1 MKQTIKLLALL
12 LMPFLMISSCT
23 DDELPKSVVA
33 SSASKSLS
41 LSSNYLTLTSE
52 NNKVT
57 LDVKASKGV
66 SWAFVEYPDWIS
78 ITPSSG
84 TGPEKVTVYFDGNYQ
99 ERKRTAT
106 FYIKNTDP
114 GWSALIKV
122 DVVQAG
128 QGGDPDDPD
137 DPDNPDNP
145 DTPPVYEGVDLG
157 LSVLWATFNV
167 GASAPEGYGNY
178 YAWGETE
185 TKNEYT
191 WSTYQ
196 LGLGDEYSLTKYV
209 SERWA
214 DTYGNNGFYDNK
226 LVLEEQDDVAHVK
239 WGERWRMADM
249 DEFLELINLCTWTET
264 TKNGIKGYQVTS
276 NIEGYTNR
284 SIFLPFAGNKD
295 TLRTDDLGQTGYYWA
310 SEIPAGN
317 ASKYASFFI
326 STDRSMNYVADR
338 YLGLSVRPVVPS
350 DTWRGITAV
359 SLEKALADLRTGGS
373 IKLTVSIWSGS
384 YDYSFLSP
392 KVNWSSSNTGVATVN
407 AAGVVTGVS
416 AGDAI
421 ITAEYN
427 GFEAKCMVTVT
438 DYTPVC
444 EYVDLGLSVKWA
456 TCNVGA
462 ESPEEAGFYYAWGE
476 TEIKDTYNWGN
487 YKWYVASED
496 LLSKYCNESTGGGYA
511 DYLKTLQMG
520 DDAASVMWG
529 SEWHIPTADE
539 FSELIDYCSW
549 TYTTVNNVSG
559 YLITSNVPGYTDN
572 SIFLPSVGYRSNA
585 TLQTGIDAYWTSS
598 VSEEDYNNAW
608 YANCT
613 SNGSLLSKGAPR
625 PMGMAVRPVCAS
637 DTWSGVEPKVGVD
650 LGLSVY
656 WATCNIGASRSEQ
669 YGKYFKWGETEPKRY
684 YDWATYKWA
693 AGSTTTIT
701 RYNNIESYGTVDN
714 VCVLYPED
722 DAATMLWGE
731 GWRMPTLDEFNELV
745 TKCSWTW
752 GTQNGINGYYVTG
765 NNNTIFLPAAGSYGA
780 NFKGEKGDA
789 GYYWTSY
796 LYTDQPDCSWSLAFN
811 QEGVDGYCATG
822 RAVCAPI
829 RPVSSKSTTPDFSE
843 VFDYYENIGEVQK
856 SDDIYIIVTD
866 YIDNKIKY
874 VQDPR
879 IIKDPLNTSNKCIV
893 LSTNPGPYANYDTYL
908 RIFSGSSFNK
918 GQVVKLSMKV
928 RADNNQNSNAVTINS
943 SSMEYM
949 NSFESPVFTTKWTEY
964 IAFITITN
972 YEESVF
978 GIDLSYLQNGNN
990 CYFDDITLTVVE
1002 PNNFTYYDYYACKSG
1017 IILNDNVSIIAKG
1030 DYYSGEPHY
1039 NEIPRVTDDPF
1050 DASNKCIII
1059 QTQPSAGTYSNY
1071 ETECFISLSEAPEP
1085 GSTVTVS
1092 MRIRADKPWT
1102 TTALIQ
1108 RGPGDYSRGSTF
1120 SPPTFTTK
1128 WENYSFSFVTNENE
1142 RTVSILCSKY
1152 EDSNNLYFDDISVQI
1167 EGYHDYVDLGLSVKW
1182 ATCNLGASRPEE
1194 YGDYYAWGETE
1205 PYYEPGYAQE
1215 DPQAHWKSG
1224 YTKGYDWTS
1233 YSYTTSNDKFS
1244 KYTGSDDSYATSG
1257 TADGKTTL
1265 DAADDVAHVKWGGS
1279 WRMPTMAE
1287 QEELLSNC
1295 DWEWVDNFKSTGVA
1309 GCLVTSKVSGYTDR
1323 SIFLPAAG
1331 CRNGT
1336 GLIGISGMGLYS
1348 SSSLQSIY
1356 SPWNIFITPSSAKT
1370 ESTQRNHGLSVRPVC
1385 P

>member
-99 ERKRTAT
+99 ERKRTTT

-167 GASAPEGYGNY
+167 GASSQEEYGGY

-185 TKNEYT
+185 TKSMYD
-191 WSTYQ
+191 WSTYKWCN
-196 LGLGDEYSLTKYV
+196 GSETTLTKYV
-209 SERWA
+209 GHDYS
-214 DTYGNNGFYDNK
+214 DYGYYGNYDDK
-226 LVLEEQDDVAHVK
+226 FELDPSDDVAHLK
-239 WGERWRMADM
+239 WGDRWRISSYP
-249 DEFLELINLCTWTET
+249 EILELVNMCDWTQT
-264 TKNGIKGYQVTS
+264 TLNGIKGYRVTS
-276 NIEGYTNR
+276 KVSGYTNR
-284 SIFLPFAGNKD
+284 SIFLPLGGNRD
-295 TLRTDDLGQTGYYWA
+295 STRVDEVGVCGYYWA
-310 SEIPAGN
+310 NSIGKGN
-317 ASKYASFFI
+317 ASVFASFLYI
-326 STDRSMNYVADR
+326 DPDMEGGSADYLVAR
-338 YLGLSVRPVVPS
+338 CLGFNVRPVVPS

-373 IKLTVSIWSGS
+373 INLTVSIWSGS

-585 TLQTGIDAYWTSS
+585 TLQAGIDAYWTSS
-598 VSEEDYNNAW
+598 VSEENYNNAW
-608 YANCT
+608 YAFCT
-613 SNGSLLSKGAPR
+613 SDGSQLSKGAPR

-669 YGKYFKWGETEPKRY
+669 YGKYFKWGETEPKRF

-693 AGSTTTIT
+693 AGSTMMPPQCFGA
-701 RYNNIESYGTVDN
+701 RDG
-714 VCVLYPED
+714 VC
-722 DAATMLWGE
+722 
-731 GWRMPTLDEFNELV
+731 
-745 TKCSWTW
+745 
-752 GTQNGINGYYVTG
+752 
-765 NNNTIFLPAAGSYGA
+765 
-780 NFKGEKGDA
+780 
-789 GYYWTSY
+789 
-796 LYTDQPDCSWSLAFN
+796 
-811 QEGVDGYCATG
+811 
-822 RAVCAPI
+822 
-829 RPVSSKSTTPDFSE
+829 
-843 VFDYYENIGEVQK
+843 
-856 SDDIYIIVTD
+856 
-866 YIDNKIKY
+866 
-874 VQDPR
+874 
-879 IIKDPLNTSNKCIV
+879 
-893 LSTNPGPYANYDTYL
+893 
-908 RIFSGSSFNK
+908 
-918 GQVVKLSMKV
+918 
-928 RADNNQNSNAVTINS
+928 
-943 SSMEYM
+943 
-949 NSFESPVFTTKWTEY
+949 
-964 IAFITITN
+964 
-972 YEESVF
+972 
-978 GIDLSYLQNGNN
+978 
-990 CYFDDITLTVVE
+990 
-1002 PNNFTYYDYYACKSG
+1002 
-1017 IILNDNVSIIAKG
+1017 
-1030 DYYSGEPHY
+1030 
-1039 NEIPRVTDDPF
+1039 
-1050 DASNKCIII
+1050 
-1059 QTQPSAGTYSNY
+1059 
-1071 ETECFISLSEAPEP
+1071 
-1085 GSTVTVS
+1085 
-1092 MRIRADKPWT
+1092 
-1102 TTALIQ
+1102 
-1108 RGPGDYSRGSTF
+1108 
-1120 SPPTFTTK
+1120 
-1128 WENYSFSFVTNENE
+1128 
-1142 RTVSILCSKY
+1142 
-1152 EDSNNLYFDDISVQI
+1152 
-1167 EGYHDYVDLGLSVKW
+1167 
-1182 ATCNLGASRPEE
+1182 
-1194 YGDYYAWGETE
+1194 
-1205 PYYEPGYAQE
+1205 
-1215 DPQAHWKSG
+1215 
-1224 YTKGYDWTS
+1224 
-1233 YSYTTSNDKFS
+1233 
-1244 KYTGSDDSYATSG
+1244 
-1257 TADGKTTL
+1257 
-1265 DAADDVAHVKWGGS
+1265 
-1279 WRMPTMAE
+1279 
-1287 QEELLSNC
+1287 LL
-1295 DWEWVDNFKSTGVA
+1295 
-1309 GCLVTSKVSGYTDR
+1309 
-1323 SIFLPAAG
+1323 
-1331 CRNGT
+1331 
-1336 GLIGISGMGLYS
+1336 
-1348 SSSLQSIY
+1348 
-1356 SPWNIFITPSSAKT
+1356 
-1370 ESTQRNHGLSVRPVC
+1370 
-1385 P
+1385 